1 MTRRTNARIA
11 GATFLA
17 YIVVGIAGM
26 ILSGRASRGAGIGER
41 LASMAQ
47 NETTVRVGAV
57 LALATGF
64 VALALG
70 AALYALTREQDPD
83 LAMLALLCRVCEA
96 MMAGISIP
104 LTLGLLSLATAGGST
119 APDPA
124 ATNAIGSFVMG
135 ARQWMPVVAATFFAV
150 GSLLFCW
157 LLLRGRMIP
166 ASLAWLGV
174 LASVLLVVALPL
186 QLAGFL
192 EGTITQLVWIPMAA
206 FEIPLAVWLLV
217 KGASGTVREV
227 DGAMKRVS

>member
-1 MTRRTNARIA
+1 MTRGTNARIA
-11 GATFLA
+11 GAAFLA
-17 YIVVGIAGM
+17 YIVLGIAGM
-26 ILSGRASRGAGIGER
+26 ILSGRASRGAGIAER

-47 NETTVRVGAV
+47 NETTMRVGAV

-83 LAMLALLCRVCEA
+83 LAMLGLLCRVCEA

-104 LTLGLLSLATAGGST
+104 LTLGLLSLATAGGAT

-124 ATNAIGSFVMG
+124 AANAIGSFVMG

-157 LLLRGRMIP
+157 LLLQGRMIP
-166 ASLAWLGV
+166 VPLAWLGV
-174 LASVLLVVALPL
+174 LASLLLVVVLPL
-186 QLAGFL
+186 QLAGL
-192 EGTITQLVWIPMAA
+192 LRGTITQLVWIPMAA
-206 FEIPLAVWLLV
+206 FEIPLAIWLLG
-217 KGASGTVREV
+217 KGVR
-227 DGAMKRVS
+227 GAIRETG